1 MELIPLTLTGITY
14 SQAHTCAYA
23 LILGEGGASSR
34 KLPIIIGA
42 WEAQSIAVAL
52 QGDVVPKRPV
62 THDLFYTFAVNF
74 GIRVT
79 GVLIY
84 KLLDGIFYSSV
95 TAVDRSGIERQI
107 DSRTSDAVA
116 LALRFHAPIYTY
128 GSILDQAGIYFQAR
142 YDDAADISDESG
154 VREDEPDGDAPEED
168 MEHPAAIR
176 TNLPENGFD
185 GVSTSD
191 LYEKLEEAVQ
201 NEDYELAARIRDE
214 IKDRNKV

>member
-14 SQAHTCAYA
+14 SQTHTGAYA
-23 LILGEGGASSR
+23 LILSEEAASR

-42 WEAQSIAVAL
+42 WEAQSIAIAL
-52 QGDVVPKRPV
+52 QGDIMPKRPM

-79 GVLIY
+79 GVVIY

-128 GSILDQAGIYFQAR
+128 GSILDQAGIYFQTR
-142 YDDAADISDESG
+142 YDSPADFSEEANLSPDETAGRADTDNVEHRAAAKI
-154 VREDEPDGDAPEED
+154 
-168 MEHPAAIR
+168 
-176 TNLPENGFD
+176 NLPENDFNGIN
-185 GVSTSD
+185 TED
-191 LYEKLEEAVQ
+191 LYKKLEEAVRS
-201 NEDYELAARIRDE
+201 EDYEQAARIRDE
-214 IKDRNKV
+214 IRDRNKS

>member
-1 MELIPLTLTGITY
+1 MPRYILTVRYLIRREYI
-14 SQAHTCAYA
+14 
-23 LILGEGGASSR
+23 SR
-34 KLPIIIGA
+34 
-42 WEAQSIAVAL
+42 
-52 QGDVVPKRPV
+52 
-62 THDLFYTFAVNF
+62 H
-74 GIRVT
+74 
-79 GVLIY
+79 
-84 KLLDGIFYSSV
+84 
-95 TAVDRSGIERQI
+95 
-107 DSRTSDAVA
+107 
-116 LALRFHAPIYTY
+116 
-128 GSILDQAGIYFQAR
+128 
-142 YDDAADISDESG
+142 DISDESG

>member
-14 SQAHTCAYA
+14 SQAHTGAYA

-52 QGDVVPKRPV
+52 QGDIVPKRPV

-79 GVLIY
+79 SVLIY

-107 DSRTSDAVA
+107 DSRT
-116 LALRFHAPIYTY
+116 
-128 GSILDQAGIYFQAR
+128 
-142 YDDAADISDESG
+142 
-154 VREDEPDGDAPEED
+154 
-168 MEHPAAIR
+168 AAIR
-176 TNLPENGFD
+176 INLPENGFD